1 MPIPSPLSG
10 NGRRILILQT
20 SYLGDTILSTPV
32 IAGVHRLYPDAQIWM
47 MTTPAGTGLVE
58 NDPLLAGV
66 LAFDKRKQAAGLS
79 GLLRT
84 GRALRRMAFDRVYAL
99 QRSYRTAL
107 TLLVSG
113 IPHRTG
119 FQNAKL
125 PFVFHTRQTRR
136 PTDHDVLRN
145 LSLLTG
151 EAPLQTFDTRLRLY
165 PPPVERLGPQA
176 KQLLAQG
183 QPIALLVPGSAWP
196 TKMWHWGH
204 YRAVAA
210 HLLSRGYT
218 VVLMGGPED
227 REVNRKVADGMAV
240 ADLAGR
246 TSVGDAM
253 AIVRQARLMVCNDSM
268 ALHMASAFGIPCVAV
283 FCATSPSFGF
293 GPWQNPRA
301 LVVEKKDL
309 TCKPCAR
316 HGGKTCPTGTRAC
329 MEALLPEEVIAAVH
343 RVLELP

>member
-1 MPIPSPLSG
+1 MPIPSPPSG
-10 NGRRILILQT
+10 NLRRILILQT

-58 NDPLLAGV
+58 NDPLLAGI
-66 LAFDKRKQAAGLS
+66 LAFDKRKQAAGVF

-84 GRALRRMAFDRVYAL
+84 GLALRRMQFNRVYAL

-125 PFVFHTRQTRR
+125 PFIFHTRQARQ

-145 LSLLTG
+145 LSLLAG
-151 EAPLQTFDTRLRLY
+151 EAPLQTFDARLRLY
-165 PPPVERLGPQA
+165 PPPAEGLGQQTQ
-176 KQLLAQG
+176 QLLAQN
-183 QPIALLVPGSAWP
+183 QPIAILVPGSAWP

-204 YRAVAA
+204 YRTVAA
-210 HLLSRGYT
+210 HLMSRGFV
-218 VVLMGGPED
+218 VVLLGGPED
-227 REVNRKVADGMAV
+227 REVSHKVADGMPV
-240 ADLAGR
+240 VDLTGR
-246 TSVGDAM
+246 TTVGEAM
-253 AIVRQARLMVCNDSM
+253 AMVRQAHLMICNDSM

-283 FCATSPSFGF
+283 FCATCPSFGF
-293 GPWQNPRA
+293 GPWRNARA
-301 LVVEKKDL
+301 LVVEKKGL
-309 TCKPCAR
+309 SCKPCAR

-329 MEALLPEEVIAAVH
+329 MEELLPEEVIAGAN